1 MTENKPTREDALSEL
16 RTNATSFD
24 SKMTHAGFSQAIG
37 LIEETAARPW
47 LDLVTEL
54 NAGEASDGHHTHNEL
69 YDFRMVYNALLFNAW
84 HRDGYAQVVKS
95 RYHHDGAR
103 VFGGGWFIVQAILPT
118 GTQVSN
124 HYREA
129 HWDKFAIPAVD
140 RPEEWDGHSPEDV
153 LYRLTTLAMLENAA
167 ESHAAGAAEQ
177 IRHPGG
183 KDGWWLAE
191 CIHPGC
197 DYQTVQQRP
206 EDAEAR
212 VNQHATAKNRAT
224 S

>member
-95 RYHHDGAR
+95 KYHHDGTR
-103 VFGGGWFIVQAILPT
+103 VFGGGWFIVQAILPS
-118 GTQVSN
+118 GSQVSN
-124 HYREA
+124 HYRDA

-140 RPEEWDGHSPEDV
+140 RPEEWDGHSAEDV
-153 LYRLTTLAMLENAA
+153 LYRLTTLALLENA
-167 ESHAAGAAEQ
+167 SMGHFSTAAEQ

-191 CIHPGC
+191 CGNEAC
-197 DYQTVQQRP
+197 DYQAVEYRP
-206 EDAEAR
+206 EAAEAR
-212 VNQHATAKNRAT
+212 VNQHAVAKNRAAR
-224 S
+224 